1 MQPTASKDFS
11 LFRRLLLEARPYWG
25 HILLIFGVSVLATP
39 LALLIPL
46 PLKVVVDNVL
56 GDKPLPGFLA
66 AVMPQFFQ
74 ETTGRI
80 LLLAALLAV
89 FVSLMR
95 QVQGLANSYLQA
107 YTGEHL
113 VRAFRAKLFR
123 HVQRLSLTYHD
134 ARGTADSVY
143 RIQNDARSIQ
153 YIAINGVFPFVTA
166 TATVVSMMV
175 IIARLEWTLVII
187 PLLVVPTVILLVRES
202 RRRLRQRWIEAKE
215 IESSAMGVVQEVLSA
230 VRVVKAFGTEDQEQ
244 SRFVRRS
251 NEGAQGQIRIALT
264 AGIFDM
270 MVGVTIALGTAA
282 ALWIGV
288 QKVQGGTLSLG
299 GLLIVMSYL
308 AQLYSPLDT
317 ISKKS
322 SQLQASLASAERAF
336 ALLDEMPE
344 VVDKPHGR
352 PLARAKGEIAFAGVS
367 FGYKP
372 ERLVLRDVSFA
383 IPPGGRVAITGATGS
398 GKTTLAG
405 LVSRFYDPNEG
416 MILLD
421 GLDLRDYRLAD
432 VRQQFAIVPQ
442 DPVLFST
449 TIAEN
454 IAYARPDASEADIEA
469 AAKAANAHDFIVRL
483 PEGYATVVGERGMSL
498 SGGERQ
504 RISIARA
511 FLKDAPILILDEPT
525 SALDVETETTL
536 MEAMERLMRGRT
548 SLTIAHRLSTVK
560 NCDWRL
566 HFESGRV
573 EMRRASAALE
583 QDLANEALA

>member
-1 MQPTASKDFS
+1 MQTSSKDFI

-25 HILLIFGVSVLATP
+25 YILLIFGVSVLAMP

-46 PLKVVVDNVL
+46 PLKVVVDSVL
-56 GDKPLPGFLA
+56 GEKPLPGFLA
-66 AVMPQFFQ
+66 AITPQFLHDS
-74 ETTGRI
+74 TARM

-89 FVSLMR
+89 FISVMR
-95 QVQGLANSYLQA
+95 QLQGLANSYLQA

-153 YIAINGVFPFVTA
+153 YIAINGVFPFITA
-166 TATVVSMMV
+166 SATVLAMMI
-175 IIARLEWTLVII
+175 IIARLEWSLVLI
-187 PLLVVPTVILLVRES
+187 PVAVVPTVILLVRAS

-215 IESSAMGVVQEVLSA
+215 IESSTMGVVQEVLSA
-230 VRVVKAFGTEDQEQ
+230 VRVVKAFGTEEQEHR
-244 SRFVRRS
+244 RFVRRS
-251 NEGAQGQIRIALT
+251 QEGAQGQIRIALT
-264 AGIFDM
+264 AGIFDV
-270 MVGVTIALGTAA
+270 MVGLTIAIGTAA

-288 QKVQGGTLSLG
+288 QKVQAGTLSLG

-308 AQLYSPLDT
+308 AQLYAPLDT

-336 ALLDEMPE
+336 ALLDETPD
-344 VVDKPHGR
+344 VVDKPHGQ

-367 FGYKP
+367 FGYKRD
-372 ERLVLRDVSFA
+372 RLVLREVSFA

-405 LVSRFYDPNEG
+405 LVARFYDPVGG
-416 MILLD
+416 MISLD
-421 GLDLRDYRLAD
+421 GVDLRDYRLAD
-432 VRQQFAIVPQ
+432 LRQQFAIVPQ

-469 AAKAANAHDFIVRL
+469 AAKAANAHDFIVQL
-483 PEGYATVVGERGMSL
+483 PDGYGTVVGERGMSL